1 MSEID
6 SGVATTEE
14 VSDCEST
21 TEKDRYNIQQGY
33 TINRHFAV
41 LL

>member
-6 SGVATTEE
+6 SGVSTTEE

-21 TEKDRYNIQQGY
+21 TEKDLYNKHQGY
-33 TINRHFAV
+33 IINRHFAI